1 MSRQWIDYSGVW
13 YCASFCVY
21 RHARLSHQQ
30 AARVTL
36 RSNQENQ
43 DKMWSQVADHRRHW
57 KGLEFK
63 QIVV

>member
-30 AARVTL
+30 AAKVTL

-43 DKMWSQVADHRRHW
+43 DKMW
-57 KGLEFK
+57 
-63 QIVV
+63 